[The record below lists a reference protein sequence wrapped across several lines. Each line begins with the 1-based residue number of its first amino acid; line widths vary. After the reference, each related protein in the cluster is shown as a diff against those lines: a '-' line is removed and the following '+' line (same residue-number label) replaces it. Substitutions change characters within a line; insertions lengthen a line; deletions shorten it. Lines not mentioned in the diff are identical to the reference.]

1 MADPILLND
10 FRRQWSMIAEE
21 VLDATRHVG
30 ESGWY
35 VLGASVTGFE
45 ADLAGFAGRHHAVGV
60 ANGLDAIEI
69 ALRSLGLKPGQK
81 VLTTPLSAFATTLAI
96 YRAGGVPVYVDTD
109 AYGLLNFDLA
119 EQALRADP
127 DIRFCVPV
135 HLYGHALDLKRLA
148 ILRAEHDLHVVEDM
162 AQALGAGWGG
172 HPVGSAGDAAA
183 VSFYPTKNLG
193 ALGDA
198 GALLT
203 DDDALARTAA
213 SLRDYGQV
221 AKYEHV
227 ALGMNS
233 RLDEVHAAILR
244 AAMLPRLP
252 LWTKRRREIAKA
264 YLAGLAS
271 PHVTPLGAP
280 TDSDSVWHLFPVLAR
295 GVGRD
300 SLARHLQDKGVH
312 TAVHYPKLISDQP
325 ALSGVPHE
333 VVSGLDVAGQ
343 IAGTELSLPIHP
355 FLTDD
360 DIQRVIAGVNSWSGE

>member
-203 DDDALARTAA
+203 DADALTAKQTIENAR
-213 SLRDYGQV
+213 G
-221 AKYEHV
+221 
-227 ALGMNS
+227 ALDFAQGK
-233 RLDEVHAAILR
+233 HAAELSVGRAGSSGCPADRRRCAGADRRLATRLR
-244 AAMLPRLP
+244 AG
-252 LWTKRRREIAKA
+252 RE
-264 YLAGLAS
+264 
-271 PHVTPLGAP
+271 VRTCC
-280 TDSDSVWHLFPVLAR
+280 
-295 GVGRD
+295 
-300 SLARHLQDKGVH
+300 ARHEQPLRRSARSHSSRRD
-312 TAVHYPKLISDQP
+312 AAAPASMDQ
-325 ALSGVPHE
+325 AAAR
-333 VVSGLDVAGQ
+333 DC
-343 IAGTELSLPIHP
+343 
-355 FLTDD
+355 
-360 DIQRVIAGVNSWSGE
+360 